1 MLWLKITR
9 FEYACVSMP
18 TPNTQETKQSL
29 RKSLQE
35 TRRSTKLG
43 SFDVEQ
49 LTKRAIFEL
58 SKTTGDV
65 AIYMSLPEEPPTL
78 DLIAEV
84 RKLGR
89 NVWLPRVNNTDLL
102 WVKNPEDFNVGA
114 YGIKEPQGEAK
125 LAKELTQLG
134 AIILPG
140 LAVDVNATRLG
151 KGKGFYDRVLE
162 QLNTNVKRIVLLFD
176 TEFIL
181 EIPKEPHDQPIH
193 TIATPRRSIHFT
205 KPD

>member
-1 MLWLKITR
+1 MTM
-9 FEYACVSMP
+9 A
-18 TPNTQETKQSL
+18 TPDTPESKQSL
-29 RKSLQE
+29 RKRLQE
-35 TRRSTKLG
+35 HRRSTQLG

-65 AIYMSLPEEPPTL
+65 AIYMSLPEEPPTEK
-78 DLIAEV
+78 LITEV

-89 NVWLPRVNNTDLL
+89 NVWLPRISGVDLL
-102 WVKNPEDFNVGA
+102 WVKNPESFNSGP
-114 YGIKEPQGEAK
+114 YDIKEPVGDAVGV
-125 LAKELTQLG
+125 KEITELG

-140 LAVDVNATRLG
+140 LAVDIKGTRLG
-151 KGKGFYDRVLE
+151 KGKGFYDRVLV
-162 QLNTNVKRIVLLFD
+162 QLNENVKKIVLLFD

-181 EIPKEPHDQPIH
+181 EIPKEDHDQPVH
-193 TIATPRRSIHFT
+193 TIATPYRSIHFT